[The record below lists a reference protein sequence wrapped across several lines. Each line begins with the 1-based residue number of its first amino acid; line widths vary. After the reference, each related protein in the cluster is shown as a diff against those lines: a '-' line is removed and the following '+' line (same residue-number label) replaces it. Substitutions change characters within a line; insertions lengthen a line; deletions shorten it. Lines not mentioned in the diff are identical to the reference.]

1 MLQYFAMIHKLSSI
15 FKNKC
20 PQCGKGMFFIDN
32 NPYKLKLFDKM
43 NKSCEQCGLNFEKEP
58 GFYYGAMYINYGLS
72 VLIGLIIFGIHYYL
86 IGFDP
91 KNYLISFTILLLLL
105 IPVMYRTSRLVWI
118 NIFVKHKDK

>member
-1 MLQYFAMIHKLSSI
+1 MIHKLSSI